1 MESRMTRKCHVR
13 FGGEDEETRSLQS
26 EKVRL
31 VLTLHL
37 VMFPTAIFF
46 EIEPSFVR
54 RTTA

>member
-1 MESRMTRKCHVR
+1 MTRKCHVR

-37 VMFPTAIFF
+37 VMFPTAIFY